1 MPSQSEALPAVTRG
15 EKAGRLAASEMIK
28 TESPEI
34 GGVQGVMR
42 RLEAVGNILAEGHQR
57 AGMSATDVRSWR
69 FGFQAGVGLEL
80 GDHMQRMR
88 AATLSPARE
97 QIGTGPSGS
106 APRQAAG
113 LVVALL
119 RSPVLE

>member
-1 MPSQSEALPAVTRG
+1 MPPQSTPLPPVARG

-28 TESPEI
+28 TASPET

-57 AGMSATDVRSWR
+57 SGMSASDVRTWR

-80 GDHMQRMR
+80 GNHTRRMQTD
-88 AATLSPARE
+88 AFNVTP
-97 QIGTGPSGS
+97 
-106 APRQAAG
+106 
-113 LVVALL
+113 
-119 RSPVLE
+119 